1 MDRIPLPRDRWVR
14 FGRPM
19 YLSDKRA
26 FRVLAAAEDMPY
38 LDMLDGYLS
47 ILEPAVAERSWEG
60 SFDQMTEPEVI
71 HLAQEWMSQTEDAAV
86 PPVSGTSSA
95 TP

>member
-1 MDRIPLPRDRWVR
+1 MERIPLPRDRWVR

-26 FRVLAAAEDMPY
+26 FRALAAAEDMPY
-38 LDMLDGYLS
+38 LDMMDGYLT
-47 ILEPAVAERSWEG
+47 ILEPAVVERSWDG
-60 SFDQMTEPEVI
+60 PFDQMTEGEVI
-71 HLAQEWMSQTEDAAV
+71 ELATTWSGQTEDAAV
-86 PPVSGTSSA
+86 PPATGTSSE